1 MTGACCKTNCAMP
14 ARWMA
19 LCLLVAVF
27 TSCAPGRHYDAR
39 DFPAASSAEGGVSVT
54 WRGRLLDIR
63 HSPPR
68 RAKDAVR
75 AGSSPRWFFK
85 FRTIE
90 SKPCIPPFVPGRK
103 VAIAV
108 ENPLVFLGTNNFHV
122 GDSLAKTL
130 LVWRS
135 PAGELCAVDR

>member
-1 MTGACCKTNCAMP
+1 MTGERRGNAAAVL
-14 ARWMA
+14 ARTCA
-19 LCLLVAVF
+19 LCLLFAAFVSC
-27 TSCAPGRHYDAR
+27 TSTRHYDA
-39 DFPAASSAEGGVSVT
+39 DNFPAASSAEGGVSVT

-75 AGSSPRWFFK
+75 AGSSPRWIFE